1 MAIREIRYNVTP
13 SGVTPASHLWGGV
26 QNEDNATNVV
36 YVFDSAYLATLG
48 TLDNLRFRIDF
59 NSASAGYEPSENLS
73 ISNSAIERAIPK
85 RMTQNGGQITVMLVI
100 ARIVPDTPDA
110 TEVILQEPSTIFF
123 TSASVNDG
131 RFNKNLSAYEEYV
144 GGLITKVADEV
155 SKAESASESARESA
169 ISAGNQ
175 VTLAGEQ
182 VTLAKNEADRAEN
195 ASVRAENAASN
206 ANTDAN
212 RAGTAAQSAV
222 TSAFDAR
229 GYKVEA
235 NESATKAKEAQQK
248 AEEASAKVTRE
259 NVLFS
264 NALKGTASGEV
275 IGMHD
280 VSPIEHEMG
289 VKVNFKLNILE
300 NCSIT
305 YTPRSTWGSN
315 GLTTNQYTTNYTAVQ
330 PLIDVFENYT
340 YMIPRFRGMVVLYD
354 ADGKNATQ
362 LDRTGIYG
370 DFEFTVPAGKT
381 KIGIAYLSDYT
392 STVDKVYCL
401 THTPVKVKKYGKN
414 IIDYTKVE
422 PRIAGQT
429 VVINEENKSVVWSGN
444 YFFKIPLGFT
454 VKAGTEISF
463 SCIASKFHRLG
474 FANTSD
480 SNNDVVSEDA
490 VTSNGICIITQI
502 APIDF
507 NMIYLYKR
515 DATIFEENIV
525 FEKIQLEIG
534 NAPTEYNNYIQPTEY
549 TPDESGIV
557 SGVTSLY
564 PSTTLMTDTDGA
576 IIEATYNRDI
586 NKAFEELKN
595 VILSLGGNV

>member
-1 MAIREIRYNVTP
+1 MAIREIKYNVTP
-13 SGVTPASHLWGGV
+13 SGVTPAYHLWGGV

-36 YVFDSAYLATLG
+36 YVFDSAYLSTLG
-48 TLDNLRFRIDF
+48 ALDNLRFRIDF

-85 RMTQNGGQITVMLVI
+85 RMTQNGGQITVTLVI

-131 RFNKNLSAYEEYV
+131 RFNKNMSAYEEYV
-144 GGLITKVADEV
+144 GGLIAKVADEV
-155 SKAESASESARESA
+155 SKAESASESARASA

-182 VTLAKNEADRAEN
+182 VALAENEADRAEN

-264 NALKGTASGEV
+264 NALKGTANGEI

-280 VSPIEHEMG
+280 VSPVEHEMG
-289 VKVNFKLNILE
+289 VKVSGVEDLSAVKVRKYGGNLLNFPSVYSWNGAFPMHENTNVKTILKPNVRYAFSYDE
-300 NCSIT
+300 IEYSIE
-305 YTPRSTWGSN
+305 GN
-315 GLTTNQYTTNYTAVQ
+315 GLVFVVNGNSIAAWTDAKKPYYFTLDKEVDSFYIYTNGWDAAASGNTTATVTNLRIYTA
-330 PLIDVFENYT
+330 EN
-340 YMIPRFRGMVVLYD
+340 G
-354 ADGKNATQ
+354 
-362 LDRTGIYG
+362 
-370 DFEFTVPAGKT
+370 
-381 KIGIAYLSDYT
+381 YL
-392 STVDKVYCL
+392 
-401 THTPVKVKKYGKN
+401 
-414 IIDYTKVE
+414 
-422 PRIAGQT
+422 
-429 VVINEENKSVVWSGN
+429 
-444 YFFKIPLGFT
+444 
-454 VKAGTEISF
+454 
-463 SCIASKFHRLG
+463 
-474 FANTSD
+474 
-480 SNNDVVSEDA
+480 
-490 VTSNGICIITQI
+490 
-502 APIDF
+502 
-507 NMIYLYKR
+507 
-515 DATIFEENIV
+515 
-525 FEKIQLEIG
+525 
-534 NAPTEYNNYIQPTEY
+534 EYESYIQPTEY
-549 TPDESGIV
+549 TPDADGVV

-576 IIEATYNRDI
+576 LIGVTYNRDI

-595 VILSLGGNV
+595 AILATGGNV